1 MNTAKTTRD
10 AVMEI
15 ILEHHHQ
22 SDSSTLVTAKYLEHR
37 LQDPDVDV
45 DEVVEVLRSMGFLTY
60 ERWADKQIHQIKP
73 SDSGIHYFET
83 SADER
88 EKTMRVF
95 KHEWKIAVFSGFAGA
110 LLSRPLWDLLD
121 VTFAFIASL
130 FS

>member
-1 MNTAKTTRD
+1 MNATKKERD
-10 AVMEI
+10 AVMRLILKHHHRNEPSTFASAQS
-15 ILEHHHQ
+15 LEHQ
-22 SDSSTLVTAKYLEHR
+22 
-37 LQDPDVDV
+37 LQDPDVNV

-83 SADER
+83 DADDR
-88 EKTMRVF
+88 EKTLRVF

-110 LLSRPLWDLLD
+110 LFSRPLWDLLD
-121 VTFAFIASL
+121 AVFAFVASL